1 MSDIKN
7 FCIILDTNVL
17 GYYKKGSVKCNNF
30 RYLTVSKNTFLSL
43 INFVKENLL
52 DGVEIAIPLIAI
64 EELKFQE
71 KLGYKE
77 ALQKLGRDF
86 SKFGDLPGFKPFIP
100 EPEGFNYSTYLDNT
114 TNAFVKKY
122 NIKILPYPSERVFK
136 KLIDKVINR
145 KKPFYKSKNRKDS
158 GFKDA
163 ILWES
168 ILEYAK
174 TKQDTNF
181 ILLSKDL
188 DFNNDQLLDEFNKEI
203 GKEIKIFSNLTD
215 TKEILLNKQEKLK
228 SILQF
233 FKREFKN
240 KIRHTLYQFLENN
253 FYQISV
259 GSGDFDIETFYL
271 PSELYDAVRKEDK
284 SYDLIIP
291 FSIVHET
298 FYTQYAIMDEDF
310 EPYQEAESCL
320 SIILNVNKKG
330 EKIIA
335 NHIQFEPFELLGDNN
350 IKEMVMN

>member
-1 MSDIKN
+1 MSEIKK

-17 GYYKKGSVKCNNF
+17 GYYKEGSVKCNNF
-30 RYLTVSKNTFLSL
+30 RYLTVSKNTFYSL

-52 DGVEIAIPLIAI
+52 DGVEIAIPRIVI

-71 KLGYKE
+71 KLEYKE
-77 ALQKLGRDF
+77 ALQKLEKDF
-86 SKFGDLPGFKPFIP
+86 SKFGDLPDFKLFIP

-122 NIKILPYPSERVFK
+122 NIKILSYPSERVFK
-136 KLIDKVINR
+136 KLIEKVINR
-145 KKPFYKSKNRKDS
+145 KKPFYKSKNSKDS

-188 DFNNDQLLDEFNKEI
+188 DLNNDQLLNEFDKEI

-215 TKEILLNKQEKLK
+215 TKKNLLNKQEKLK

-233 FKREFKN
+233 FEREFKN
-240 KIRHTLYQFLENN
+240 KVRHTLYQFLGSN

-259 GSGDFDIETFYL
+259 GSGDFDIKTFYL
-271 PSELYDAVRKEDK
+271 SSKLYDVVKKEDK
-284 SYDLIIP
+284 SYDLCISL
-291 FSIVHET
+291 SIVHET
-298 FYTQYAIMDEDF
+298 FYTQYAIVDEDF
-310 EPYQEAESCL
+310 EPYQEAESGL
-320 SIILNVNKKG
+320 SIILNVNKKK

-335 NHIQFEPFELLGDNN
+335 NHIQFEPFELLGDSN
-350 IKEMVMN
+350 IKGMVMN